1 MATNQIEDVMS
12 VHSPD
17 RPNAQW
23 MADTGPAPV
32 RLLLGGVEGETSALV
47 GARAAG
53 FPLDV
58 VVADPVELVDPA
70 VLHGAAAAVVQVI
83 DGNEQSI
90 ARFKKLAEGPIPLIA
105 AAYDPSLAFV
115 RSLVRAGA
123 HDVVPLP
130 LDIAELETALDPIR
144 RMVAS
149 QGPVLRAGY
158 QKVVAIIKSEGGVG
172 ATCLLTQMATH
183 FAANER
189 RAGRECCL
197 IDLDVQ
203 FGDAALQLGLMP
215 QLTFSDLI
223 DAGKRLDGEMIRSVT
238 TEHPSGLRVIA
249 APKQIMPLEAMTSD
263 QLLSIIDLAT
273 AEFGTVF
280 VDLPANWTNWSL
292 SLLARSDLVLMV
304 TELRVPSL
312 HRARRQLDLLA
323 SQDMNNLEV
332 RIVINRAE
340 KGFFRSV
347 GLADAERVLHRPVA
361 FTIANDHAT
370 MTQALDRGISVTEV
384 KKKCPLVKD
393 LEAMDRGVAAALGLE
408 R

>member
-1 MATNQIEDVMS
+1 MS

-32 RLLLGGVEGETSALV
+32 RLLLAGGEGEANALV
-47 GARAAG
+47 GAKAAG
-53 FPLDV
+53 FPLELVIFD
-58 VVADPVELVDPA
+58 ANELVDQS
-70 VLHGAAAAVVQVI
+70 VLKGAAAAVIQVVE
-83 DGNEQSI
+83 GSEKSI
-90 ARFKKLAEGPIPLIA
+90 ARFKQLAEGPVPLIA
-105 AAYDPSLAFV
+105 AAFDPSLAFV

-130 LDIAELETALDPIR
+130 LDLEELETALDPIR

-149 QGPVLRAGY
+149 QGPRQRAGH
-158 QKVVAIIKSEGGVG
+158 QKVVTIIKSEGGVG
-172 ATCLLTQMATH
+172 ATSLLTQMATH

-189 RAGRECCL
+189 LVGRECCL

-223 DAGKRLDGEMIRSVT
+223 DAGRRLDGEMIRSVT
-238 TEHPSGLRVIA
+238 TEHASGLKVIS
-249 APKQIMPLEAMTSD
+249 APRQVMPLEAMTSE
-263 QLLSIIDLAT
+263 QLLSIVDLAT

-280 VDLPANWTNWSL
+280 VDLPTNWTNWSL
-292 SLLARSDLVLMV
+292 SLLARSDLVLLV

-332 RIVINRAE
+332 RVVVNRAE
-340 KGFFRSV
+340 KGFFRNV
-347 GLADAERVLHRPVA
+347 GLDDAERVLHRPVA
-361 FTIANDHAT
+361 FTVANDHAT
-370 MTQALDRGISVTEV
+370 MTQAIDRGIPVTEV
-384 KKKCPLVKD
+384 RKKCPLVKD
-393 LEAMDRGVAAALGLE
+393 LEAMDRGIAAAIGLE

>member
-1 MATNQIEDVMS
+1 MMS

-32 RLLLGGVEGETSALV
+32 RLLLAAVEGEASTLV
-47 GARAAG
+47 GANAAG
-53 FPLDV
+53 FPLDLV
-58 VVADPVELVDPA
+58 IADPAELVDPS
-70 VLHGAAAAVVQVI
+70 VLKGAAAAVVQVTE
-83 DGNEQSI
+83 GSELSI
-90 ARFKKLAEGPIPLIA
+90 ARFKQLAEGPVPLIA
-105 AAYDPSLAFV
+105 AAYDPPLAFV

-130 LDIAELETALDPIR
+130 LDLEELETALDPIR
-144 RMVAS
+144 RMVTS
-149 QGPVLRAGY
+149 QATRRRAGH
-158 QKVVAIIKSEGGVG
+158 QKVVTMIKSEGGVG
-172 ATCLLTQMATH
+172 ATSLLTQMATH

-189 RAGRECCL
+189 SAGRDCCL
-197 IDLDVQ
+197 LDLDVQ

-215 QLTFSDLI
+215 QLTFADLI
-223 DAGKRLDGEMIRSVT
+223 DAGKRLDGEMVRSVA
-238 TEHPSGLRVIA
+238 TEHPSGLKVIS
-249 APKQIMPLEAMTSD
+249 APRQIMPLEAMTSD
-263 QLLSIIDLAT
+263 QLLSIVDLAT

-280 VDLPANWTNWSL
+280 VDLPTNWTNWSL

-312 HRARRQLDLLA
+312 HRARRQLDLLT

-332 RIVINRAE
+332 RIIINRAE
-340 KGFFRSV
+340 KGFFQNV

-361 FTIANDHAT
+361 FTVANDHAT
-370 MTQALDRGISVTEV
+370 MTQAIDRGVPIAEV
-384 KKKCPLVKD
+384 KRKCALVKD